1 MGHGSSTVVEEAGHV
16 SVVDGGRGDT
26 LPRFLRERHIE
37 RVETVIVSHAD
48 ADHFGGIS
56 LLLSSEDFE
65 VGQVFLNPDVRG
77 TPLWGDFVAVMVA
90 AQERGTAFHLE
101 LTNVNPG
108 EVSSG
113 TTRIE
118 VLAPSQGLAV
128 RTAGGRTAD
137 GEQLTPNAMSAVVRV
152 WSGDSPRI
160 LVTGDI
166 DQVGLDDLL
175 ANNSNI
181 RADVLVFPHH
191 GGRSGRSAPDAFAES
206 IARAVGAKLVVFS
219 IGRGRYGTPRPEI
232 VAGVLRVTDGAHIA
246 CTQLSEHCATELPT
260 TAPDLHTAFSRGA
273 ASRACCS
280 GTLEVLLEPDDY
292 DYFPSRSTHL
302 DFILQNAPTALCRR
316 YAGRGSA

>member
-1 MGHGSSTVVEEAGHV
+1 M

-26 LPRFLRERHIE
+26 LPRFLRERRIE
-37 RVETVIVSHAD
+37 RVDTAIVSHAD

-56 LLLSSEDFE
+56 LLLSSDDFE

-77 TPLWGDFVAVMVA
+77 TRLWGDFLAVMTA
-90 AQERGTAFHLE
+90 AAERGTAFHLE
-101 LTNVNPG
+101 LTSANPR

-128 RTAGGRTAD
+128 RTARGVTAD

-166 DQVGLDDLL
+166 DQMGLDDLL
-175 ANNSNI
+175 ANNPNV

-191 GGRSGRSAPDAFAES
+191 GGRPGRSSPSVFAES
-206 IARAVGAKLVVFS
+206 IARAVEARLVVFS

-232 VAGVLRVTDGAHIA
+232 IAAVLRVTDRAHIA
-246 CTQLSEHCATELPT
+246 CTQLSEHCAIDLPT
-260 TAPDLHTAFSRGA
+260 TAPNLHTAFSKGA
-273 ASRACCS
+273 ASRSCCS
-280 GTLEVLLEPDDY
+280 GTLEVLLEPDKFAY
-292 DYFPSRSTHL
+292 LPTRSTHL
-302 DFILQNAPTALCRR
+302 EFIRQNAPSALCGR
-316 YAGRGSA
+316 YAPRETS